1 MLILLDCRPL
11 QNAGSGGEKARLIF
25 SVAVALAADKAVKWL
40 LLVDHTYR
48 SDLFPDLPDLPVVV
62 QRALP
67 GRAGW
72 KLWYDWQIPRLVRKH
87 RPDLVMLTGGVAAAS
102 MPVPQY
108 LWMPVHADPQEGGK
122 ELPLYA
128 GRLDSS
134 LRRAEKV
141 FCFSERDR
149 SWLAGRGGAGFDK
162 LVVVG
167 PAPSGETVMLSAA
180 ERERA
185 KDGFARG
192 REYFFADA
200 TGGGEE
206 DVIYLLK
213 AFSLFK
219 KRQLSNLQL
228 VVAGVLTAGLG
239 EKLRTY
245 KYKEDVHWCDPMAAN
260 DRLVGAYAALL
271 SFDGDVLGTRLV
283 DAWKAGVPV
292 LVTKPGRL
300 LELAGNATLGA
311 GATDPAAFAGH
322 MMSVYKDE
330 ALRAGLIERG
340 LSRLAGLDPAQ
351 GVNSVWAVIG
361 RVYPIIN

>member
-11 QNAGSGGEKARLIF
+11 QNAGSGREKARLIF
-25 SVAVALAADKAVKWL
+25 SVAVALASDKAVKWL

-48 SDLFPDLPDLPVVV
+48 RDLFPDLPDLPLVV

-87 RPDLVMLTGGVAAAS
+87 QPDLVMLTGGVAAAS

-108 LWMPVHADPQEGGK
+108 LWMPVYADPREGGK

-128 GRLDSS
+128 SRLDSS
-134 LRRAEKV
+134 LRRAERA
-141 FCFSERDR
+141 FCFSEKDR
-149 SWLAGRGGAGFDK
+149 SWLAGRGGADPDK

-167 PAPSGETVMLSAA
+167 PAPSAETAILSAA
-180 ERERA
+180 GRERA
-185 KDGFARG
+185 KEEYARG
-192 REYFFADA
+192 REYFFADVTA
-200 TGGGEE
+200 AGEG
-206 DVIYLLK
+206 DVIFLLK

-228 VVAGVLTAGLG
+228 VVAGMLTTGLR
-239 EKLRTY
+239 EKLETY
-245 KYKEDVHWCDPMAAN
+245 KYKEDVHWCDPLAAN
-260 DRLVGAYAALL
+260 SRLMGAYAALL
-271 SFDGDVLGTRLV
+271 PFDGDLLGTRLV

-300 LELAGNATLGA
+300 LGMAGDATLGA

-330 ALRAGLIERG
+330 ILRGDLIKRG
-340 LSRLAGLDPAQ
+340 LSRLSGLDPAQ
-351 GVNSVWAVIG
+351 VVSSVWAVIG